1 MGEPPGSMVLITTA
15 LQETFPKDINEKV
28 LFLGEWCKIYNNK
41 SDWEIFNSQT
51 MSYHWDDRKKLYR
64 DHQNI
69 QIIYEKILFELS
81 NKLNQIHR
89 VNYSLRYW
97 RILIGPWLG
106 YFTQVLF
113 DRWFMLNSVFDNNQ
127 AYHCYVIK
135 RDPLSFVPN
144 DMNHLQ
150 QWIFSDNWNEAI
162 YGQLMELCWTTRVNI
177 TWIEK
182 IKKTPQSFVKKIPIK
197 KIIQVKILPFFN
209 KLFMNDSNHFFI
221 SSYLSLKTELKLQVR
236 LGQIPNIWKT
246 QSLPIMQSCIEQR
259 KWQLNGE
266 KSSTF
271 EEVLRKMIP
280 MHIPTS
286 YLEGYLILNETAENL
301 PWPKTPKS
309 IFTSVSYA
317 RDDLF
322 KAWAAKKTENNVP
335 LIIGQHGGHFGMS
348 PFALQEEHQIKI
360 ADKWLSWGWHDKNR
374 KNITPVGNLKAI
386 GKKIGYNP
394 NGGALMVEMAKPRYS
409 FHLYPIPMA
418 SQYLDYFNDQKIFL
432 SSLTIELRQQVLL
445 RLCYSD
451 FDWNQADRWK
461 DSMPEVN
468 IDPGRKNIEQLIRKS
483 RLYIATYNATT
494 YLESLTWNVPTI
506 MFWNPK
512 YWELNEQAKPYFELL
527 EKVGIFH
534 VTPQSAAK
542 KMIEIWDDVDS
553 WWYSNET
560 QKARKVF
567 IEQYARL
574 PEDPLNLLQDM
585 LNY

>member
-1 MGEPPGSMVLITTA
+1 MVLITTA
-15 LQETFPKDINEKV
+15 LQETFPKDVNEKV

-113 DRWFMLNSVFDNNQ
+113 DRWFMLNTVFDDNQ
-127 AYHCYVIK
+127 AYYCYVIK
-135 RDPLSFVPN
+135 REPLSFVPN

-150 QWIFSDNWNEAI
+150 EWIFSDNWNEAI
-162 YGQLMELCWTTRVNI
+162 YGQLMELCWPNKVNI

-197 KIIQVKILPFFN
+197 KIIKEKILPFFN
-209 KLFMNDSNHFFI
+209 KLFMKDSNHFFI
-221 SSYLSLKTELKLQVR
+221 SSYLPLKTELKLQVC

-246 QSLPIMQSCIEQR
+246 QPLPIMQPCIEQR

-266 KSSTF
+266 KTSTF
-271 EEVLRKMIP
+271 EEALRKMIP
-280 MHIPTS
+280 MHIPTA
-286 YLEGYLILNETAENL
+286 YLEGYLILNETVENL
-301 PWPKTPKS
+301 PWPKKPKS

-348 PFALQEEHQIKI
+348 PFGLQEDHQIKI
-360 ADKWLSWGWHDKNR
+360 ADKWLSWGWHDKKR
-374 KNITPVGNLKAI
+374 KNVTPVGNLKAI

-445 RLCYSD
+445 RLFHAD

-494 YLESLTWNVPTI
+494 YLESLTWNIPTI
-506 MFWNPK
+506 VFWNPEH
-512 YWELNEQAKPYFELL
+512 WELNEQVKPYFELL
-527 EKVGIFH
+527 EKAGILH
-534 VTPQSAAK
+534 TTPQSAAK